1 MSNIGPPFTKKQAA
15 IETLQGFLVCARY
28 EKVFSVFCFFVFF
41 LSNLRKLKDTILNC
55 RGGMT
60 W

>member
-41 LSNLRKLKDTILNC
+41 FE
-55 RGGMT
+55 
-60 W
+60 